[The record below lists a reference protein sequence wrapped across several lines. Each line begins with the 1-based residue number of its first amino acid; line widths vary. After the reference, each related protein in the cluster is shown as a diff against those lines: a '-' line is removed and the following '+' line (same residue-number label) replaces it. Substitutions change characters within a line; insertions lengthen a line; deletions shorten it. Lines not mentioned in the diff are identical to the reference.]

1 MTRLR
6 ITVSCLMIIV
16 AVIAVDFA
24 VLVAMRL
31 AGNRSLAGAMPVAD
45 VLAVLLATTVGRL
58 RSRGEAPLSHVM
70 FLLAGGMELIFFV
83 YLVHL
88 RPELLYEYVLNTVW
102 RRQADIPWSTFS
114 WVGSRSVCSILVPA
128 LFVGWAA
135 RGYRLKLTTCHR
147 RSERGREP
155 RLIGYKLMPG

>member
-24 VLVAMRL
+24 VLDAMRR
-31 AGNRSLAGAMPVAD
+31 AGNRSLAGAMPMAD

-58 RSRGEAPLSHVM
+58 RRRGEAPLSHVM
-70 FLLAGGMELIFFV
+70 FLLAGGMALIFFV

-88 RPELLYEYVLNTVW
+88 RPDLVYEYVLNTVW
-102 RRQADIPWSTFS
+102 RRGGGHPLVKVLL
-114 WVGSRSVCSILVPA
+114 VGSRSVCCSSFLHC
-128 LFVGWAA
+128 LWAGPHA
-135 RGYRLKLTTCHR
+135 A
-147 RSERGREP
+147 
-155 RLIGYKLMPG
+155 IG